1 MRTDMISPPASPACG
16 PLPSDMGMITVDSA
30 DLAADCVQGVEM
42 SATGERNAD
51 RKSAAGPDDA
61 GDVETRRSRQCALW
75 SRDDVPLLQSSL
87 VCPLSLPALRALRVP
102 TCVNTL
108 VLDAPVLGLMVC

>member
-16 PLPSDMGMITVDSA
+16 PLPSDMGMMTVDSA
-30 DLAADCVQGVEM
+30 DLAADRGKGVEM

-51 RKSAAGPDDA
+51 CKSGPDDA
-61 GDVETRRSRQCALW
+61 GDVETRRSRKCALW

-87 VCPLSLPALRALRVP
+87 VCPLSLPAVRAY
-102 TCVNTL
+102 TN
-108 VLDAPVLGLMVC
+108 

>member
-1 MRTDMISPPASPACG
+1 
-16 PLPSDMGMITVDSA
+16 MGMMTVDSA
-30 DLAADCVQGVEM
+30 DLAADRGKGVEM

-61 GDVETRRSRQCALW
+61 GDVETRRSRKCALW

-87 VCPLSLPALRALRVP
+87 VCPLSLPAVRASALRAPTRV
-102 TCVNTL
+102 NML
-108 VLDAPVLGLMVC
+108 VLNAPVLGLMVC